1 MIKVQ
6 GIGDR
11 LRTERERLGL
21 SQGEFAD
28 LAAVARTTAFR
39 YETGVHSPSLEFLE
53 AIEAAGADVEF
64 IVSGQLL
71 NDREDQ
77 FVDAMCL
84 VDDLLKK
91 HGLDVP
97 YKVRARLVS
106 NVLTAHVR
114 SGHRDFAAQA
124 TLSSLL
130 ELITCG
136 GTK

>member
-39 YETGVHSPSLEFLE
+39 YETGAHSPSLEFLE

-77 FVDAMCL
+77 FADAMCL

-106 NVLTAHVR
+106 HVLTAHVR
-114 SGHRDFAAQA
+114 SGRRDFAAQA

-136 GTK
+136 STK